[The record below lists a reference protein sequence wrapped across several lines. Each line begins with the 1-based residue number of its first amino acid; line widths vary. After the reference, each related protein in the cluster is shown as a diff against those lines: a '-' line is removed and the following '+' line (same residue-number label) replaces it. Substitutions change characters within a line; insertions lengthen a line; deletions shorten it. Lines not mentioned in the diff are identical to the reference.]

1 MCRGYL
7 SEGSVQRMH
16 ISDRR
21 PGFRDHCNQEGHVD
35 LNELQ
40 GKYARLRQ
48 ELEEAYSAPFWNL
61 GKIDRL
67 AEDIAST
74 EMALAGNA
82 QFRPMGQAT
91 PSYSMAR

>member
-1 MCRGYL
+1 VYFDQ
-7 SEGSVQRMH
+7 EGS
-16 ISDRR
+16 
-21 PGFRDHCNQEGHVD
+21 VD

-67 AEDIAST
+67 TQDIAST
-74 EMALAGNA
+74 ELALAGNH
-82 QFRPMGQAT
+82 QFRPQDWA
-91 PSYSMAR
+91 PQSFSMAR

>member
-1 MCRGYL
+1 
-7 SEGSVQRMH
+7 MH
-16 ISDRR
+16 ISDRH
-21 PGFRDHCNQEGHVD
+21 PGFRDNFGKEGHVD

-82 QFRPMGQAT
+82 QFRPTGQA
-91 PSYSMAR
+91 PQSYSMAR